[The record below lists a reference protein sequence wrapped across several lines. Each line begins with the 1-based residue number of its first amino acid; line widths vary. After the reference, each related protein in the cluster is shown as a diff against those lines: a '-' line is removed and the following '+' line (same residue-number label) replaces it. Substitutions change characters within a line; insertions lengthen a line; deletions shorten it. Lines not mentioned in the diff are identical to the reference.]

1 MADFTDDQALFLLG
15 FITLYILV
23 FVIIEKVNIYKHEVS
38 KKKAWRNKI
47 KERQQELLDIAKEIE
62 NSADEILLTD
72 QSLTASLALLDAVL
86 VSHKRLI
93 EHC

>member
-1 MADFTDDQALFLLG
+1 ML
-15 FITLYILV
+15 
-23 FVIIEKVNIYKHEVS
+23 IIEALIIYKHEAS
-38 KKKAWRNKI
+38 EKKAWQNKI
-47 KERQQELLDIAKEIE
+47 EERQQELLDIAKEIE